1 MLNVKVM
8 SVKLDLNNRL
18 NLSIDSEFA
27 LLAIYTG
34 LLFIRLIITVGH
46 SLCEE
51 ILQWS
56 CLSAT
61 CI

>member
-8 SVKLDLNNRL
+8 LVKLDLNNRL

-51 ILQWS
+51 ILE
-56 CLSAT
+56 
-61 CI
+61 